1 MTVENINNVQRLYV
15 ALLGRGAEPE
25 AFAFWTRR
33 LNLGLSSLT
42 TFATELTDLPAVQAR
57 IANFTPGEFIE
68 FIYSNA
74 FGRVADSGGKAFW
87 VERLG
92 ASPTVGT
99 RAQVVRD
106 IIASAGTADREVLNR
121 RVETAKNDTHR
132 LLVQS
137 LYVTLLGRAADAGGQ
152 AFWVSQLNEGIS
164 IADITASIIG
174 SEEAQQ
180 RYTGVINREFVELL
194 YSNAFGRVADEGG
207 RNFWVERINNSSRA
221 QVVLEIL
228 EAAAPDSRDR
238 EVLNNKVAV
247 AQDQTDNFQ
256 TPFTLTTSPNENL
269 LGTSGNDVFI
279 GDNGN
284 QFFATIQVGDRIDG
298 GPGGTDT
305 FKYYN
310 ANNVLPTL
318 RGVENV
324 ELINAQGGNIDF
336 SPLAGSGLERV
347 TVKFN
352 PAFGFLTVAGLRD
365 VELGID
371 NVTTGPI
378 TGNFGNGTVAAVS
391 MTDFSADLQI
401 QGNRV
406 ETVNL
411 RSESEFENGVNTI
424 NNGTLPNDGNPADIP
439 VRNINISGDAG
450 LEVVT
455 QITLNPTAQTTVNA
469 SANSG
474 GVELTFNNGR
484 VNFTGSS
491 GDDTVGFVL
500 ANFDTQDRVNGG
512 NGTDTLVLR
521 SDAPVVMNNTNA
533 PLLTAVNAA
542 QSLEILRLQ
551 GNIFVNVPTV
561 TVDAS
566 RITAVDR
573 YEFAANTV
581 NLSNAAAN
589 DRFTLD
595 GTGALNLQGAAQA
608 SVDLTLENSPA
619 TLNLTSDR
627 FNNATVAGR
636 NVITRL
642 VSDVDGL
649 RINVNPTPTGND
661 ALGTQ
666 ERALTIGGIELPED
680 AATGVTINAGNFT
693 ADFNATGTALDDTF
707 IFNAVRFFGRNGT
720 FQGGNGNDT
729 LELLGATI
737 AADLT
742 ATGNAQLP
750 TNVAVINNRAQG
762 IEILRL
768 NGNTLT
774 ADAGQITGINRF
786 EFVTAL
792 IPGNVTL
799 RGADQNDR
807 ISLDNTGR
815 LTLEGA
821 QQRVNLT
828 LDQNIPTLTLVSDR
842 NNNTSVSTTPNRIDT
857 LEYGNEAL
865 IINVIGSGRP
875 ADTVGDGNQD
885 RNLIIAAPTLP
896 EDARQGITI
905 NGSGVGGPV
914 YTGQLTVTGTALN
927 DTLTG
932 GNGNDTLTGGAGD
945 DILTGGAGNNNLT
958 GGAGNDTLT
967 GGAGNDTLTGGLG
980 ADTLTG
986 GLGNDTFI
994 YTSAAD
1000 SNRQTFDTITDFGVG
1015 VGERINLSA
1024 LNFTATDFAGRV
1036 APAGANLADAAN
1048 NAATLIGAD
1057 RFGYFSFGA
1066 NTFILATNATPDL
1079 TDDLFI
1085 QLTGN
1090 VPLTTADFTL
1100 AV

>member
-1 MTVENINNVQRLYV
+1 MTVENINNIQSLYV
-15 ALLGRGAEPE
+15 ALLGRGAERE

-33 LNLGLSSLT
+33 LNLGLSPLT
-42 TFATELTDLPAVQAR
+42 TFATELTNSPAVQAR
-57 IANFTPGEFIE
+57 IASFTPGEFIE

-87 VERLG
+87 VGRLG
-92 ASPTVGT
+92 ASPTVDT

-106 IIASAGTADREVLNR
+106 IIASAGPADREVLNR
-121 RVETAKNDTHR
+121 RVETAKNETHR
-132 LLVQS
+132 SLVQS

-152 AFWVSQLNEGIS
+152 AFWVSQLNEGKS

-174 SEEAQQ
+174 SQEAQEK
-180 RYTGVINREFVELL
+180 YTGLINREFVELI
-194 YSNAFGRVADEGG
+194 YSNAFGRATDEGG

-221 QVVLEIL
+221 EVVLEIL
-228 EAAAPDSRDR
+228 EAAGADSRDR
-238 EVLNNKVAV
+238 EVLNNKVVV
-247 AQDQTDNFQ
+247 AQGLTDNFQ

-269 LGTSGNDVFI
+269 VGTSGNDVFI

-284 QFFATIQVGDRIDG
+284 QFFATVQVGDRIDG

-310 ANNVLPTL
+310 ADRVLPTL

-324 ELINAQGGNIDF
+324 ELINARGENIDF
-336 SPLAGSGLERV
+336 SPAAGSGLEKV

-352 PAFGFLTVAGLRD
+352 PQGNLTVAGLRD
-365 VELGID
+365 IELDID
-371 NVTTGPI
+371 NVVTNRRI

-391 MTDFSADLQI
+391 MTDSSTQLEI

-411 RSESEFENGVNTI
+411 RSESEFEDGVNRIT
-424 NNGTLPNDGNPADIP
+424 TLPVFGPLLPNGENTS
-439 VRNINISGDAG
+439 VRNINISGDAR
-450 LEVVT
+450 LEVT
-455 QITLNPTAQTTVNA
+455 SEITLNRTAQTTVNA

-491 GDDTVGFVL
+491 GDDTIGFVL

-521 SDAPVVMNNTNA
+521 SDAAVVMNNTNA
-533 PLLTAVNAA
+533 PLLNAVNAA
-542 QSLEILRLQ
+542 QSIEILRLQ
-551 GNIFVNVPTV
+551 GNPGGNVPTV

-566 RITAVDR
+566 RITAVNR

-595 GTGALNLQGAAQA
+595 GTGTLNLRGAAQA

-649 RINVNPTPTGND
+649 RINVLTSPTGAD

-666 ERALTIGGIELPED
+666 ERALTIRGIELPED
-680 AATGVTINAGNFT
+680 AEDGVTIDARNFT
-693 ADFNATGTALDDTF
+693 ADLNATGTALDDTF
-707 IFNAVRFFGRNGT
+707 IFNAGRFFGRNGT
-720 FQGGNGNDT
+720 FQGGDGTDT
-729 LELLGATI
+729 LELRQGAALNI
-737 AADLT
+737 LADLT
-742 ATGNAQLP
+742 PTGNAQLP

-768 NGNTLT
+768 NGTTLT

-786 EFVTAL
+786 EFVTPTA
-792 IPGNVTL
+792 PAGDVTL

-807 ISLDNTGR
+807 ISLDNIGE

-828 LDQNIPTLTLVSDR
+828 LDQNIRNLTLVSDR

-857 LEYGNEAL
+857 LEYGNEGL
-865 IINVIGSGRP
+865 IINVIGSGRA
-875 ADTVGDGNQD
+875 ADGVGDGNQD

-896 EDARQGITI
+896 ENARQGITI
-905 NGSGVGGPV
+905 NGSGVDPLTGAAVGPA

-932 GNGNDTLTGGAGD
+932 GDGNDTFRSSA
-945 DILTGGAGNNNLT
+945 
-958 GGAGNDTLT
+958 
-967 GGAGNDTLTGGLG
+967 G

-986 GLGNDTFI
+986 GGGNDTFI
-994 YTSAAD
+994 YTSAAH
-1000 SNRQTFDTITDFGVG
+1000 SNRVTFDIITDFTVAIPGVG
-1015 VGERINLSA
+1015 GAAATRQDQINLRA
-1024 LNFTATDFAGRV
+1024 LNFTADDFAGLV
-1036 APAGANLADAAN
+1036 TPAGANVADAAN

-1057 RFGYFSFGA
+1057 RFGYFQLGG
-1066 NTFILATNATPDL
+1066 NTFILATNQTPDL

-1085 QLTGN
+1085 RLNG
-1090 VPLTTADFTL
+1090 PLALSTADFIL
-1100 AV
+1100 AG

>member
-1 MTVENINNVQRLYV
+1 MTVENINNIQSLYV
-15 ALLGRGAEPE
+15 ALLGREAEPE

-42 TFATELTDLPAVQAR
+42 TLATELTNSPAVQAR
-57 IANFTPGEFIE
+57 IASFTSGEFIE

-87 VERLG
+87 VGRLG
-92 ASPTVGT
+92 ASPTVDT
-99 RAQVVRD
+99 QAQVVRD
-106 IIASAGTADREVLNR
+106 IIASAASADKEALNR
-121 RVETAKNDTHR
+121 RVETAKNDTYR
-132 LLVQS
+132 SLVQS

-152 AFWVSQLNEGIS
+152 AFWVSQLNEGKS

-180 RYTGVINREFVELL
+180 RYTGLINREFVELL
-194 YSNAFGRVADEGG
+194 YSSAFGRVADEGG

-221 QVVLEIL
+221 EVVLEIL
-228 EAAAPDSRDR
+228 EAAAPNSRDR

-247 AQDQTDNFQ
+247 AQGLTDNFQ
-256 TPFTLTTSPNENL
+256 TPFTLTTSSDENL
-269 LGTSGNDVFI
+269 VGTAGSDVFI

-284 QFFATIQVGDRIDG
+284 LFFATVQVGDKIDG
-298 GPGGTDT
+298 DAGTDT
-305 FKYYN
+305 FEYYY
-310 ANNVLPTL
+310 ANRVLPTL
-318 RGVENV
+318 RGIENV

-336 SPLAGSGLERV
+336 SSLAGSGLERV

-352 PAFGFLTVAGLRD
+352 PGFNLTVTGLRD

-371 NVTTGPI
+371 NVTNGPI

-391 MTDFSADLQI
+391 MTDFSTSLTI

-411 RSESEFENGVNTI
+411 RSESEFDDGVNTI
-424 NNGTLPNDGNPADIP
+424 NGGSLPNDATPADIP

-491 GDDTVGFVL
+491 GDDTIGFVL
-500 ANFDTQDRVNGG
+500 ANFDTQDRVSGG
-512 NGTDTLVLR
+512 NGTDTLLLR
-521 SDAPVVMNNTNA
+521 SDFNVVMNNTNA
-533 PLLTAVNAA
+533 PLLNAVNAA
-542 QSLEILRLQ
+542 QNTEILRLQ
-551 GNIFVNVPTV
+551 GNTVVNAPTV

-581 NLSNAAAN
+581 DLSNAAAN

-595 GTGALNLQGAAQA
+595 GTGRLNLRGAAQA
-608 SVDLTLENSPA
+608 SVDLTLENSPPI
-619 TLNLTSDR
+619 LNLTSDR
-627 FNNATVAGR
+627 SNNATVAGR

-649 RINVNPTPTGND
+649 TINVLTSPTGAD

-666 ERALTIGGIELPED
+666 ERALTIEGIELPED
-680 AATGVTINAGNFT
+680 AENGVTIDARNFT
-693 ADFNATGTALDDTF
+693 ADLNATGTALDDTF
-707 IFNAVRFFGRNGT
+707 IFNAGRFFGRNGT
-720 FQGGNGNDT
+720 FQGGDGTDT
-729 LELLGATI
+729 LELVGANI
-737 AADLT
+737 AADT
-742 ATGNAQLP
+742 DTD
-750 TNVAVINNRAQG
+750 NVAVINNRAQG

-768 NGNTLT
+768 NGTTLT

-786 EFVTAL
+786 EFVTPAA
-792 IPGNVTL
+792 PAGNVTL

-807 ISLDNTGR
+807 ISLDNTGT

-865 IINVIGSGRP
+865 IINVIRSTSMP
-875 ADTVGDGNQD
+875 DLVGDGNQD

-896 EDARQGITI
+896 ENARQGITI
-905 NGSGVGGPV
+905 NGSGVGGLA

-927 DTLTG
+927 DILIG
-932 GNGNDTLTGGAGD
+932 GT
-945 DILTGGAGNNNLT
+945 
-958 GGAGNDTLT
+958 GNDTLT
-967 GGAGNDTLTGGLG
+967 GGAGNDTLTGGV
-980 ADTLTG
+980 
-986 GLGNDTFI
+986 GNDTFI

-1000 SNRQTFDTITDFGVG
+1000 SNRQTFDTIAGFTVAIPGVG
-1015 VGERINLSA
+1015 GAAATRQDQIDLRA
-1024 LNFTATDFAGRV
+1024 LNLTADDFAGQV
-1036 APAGANLADAAN
+1036 GVPAGPIADAAN

-1057 RFGYFSFGA
+1057 RFGYFNLGG
-1066 NTFILATNATPDL
+1066 NTFILAANATPDL

-1085 QLTGN
+1085 QLNGN
-1090 VPLTTADFTL
+1090 LALSTADFIL
-1100 AV
+1100 A

>member
-1 MTVENINNVQRLYV
+1 MTVENINNIQSLYV
-15 ALLGRGAEPE
+15 ALLGREAEPE

-42 TFATELTDLPAVQAR
+42 TLATELTNSPAVQAR
-57 IANFTPGEFIE
+57 IASFTSGEFIE

-87 VERLG
+87 VGRLG
-92 ASPTVGT
+92 ASPTVDT
-99 RAQVVRD
+99 QAQVVRD
-106 IIASAGTADREVLNR
+106 IIASAASADKEALNR
-121 RVETAKNDTHR
+121 RVETAKNDTYR
-132 LLVQS
+132 SLVQS

-152 AFWVSQLNEGIS
+152 AFWVSQLNEGKS

-180 RYTGVINREFVELL
+180 RYTGLINREFVELL
-194 YSNAFGRVADEGG
+194 YSSAFGRVADEGG

-221 QVVLEIL
+221 EVVLEIL
-228 EAAAPDSRDR
+228 EAAAPNSRDR

-247 AQDQTDNFQ
+247 AQGLTDNFQ
-256 TPFTLTTSPNENL
+256 TPFTLTTSSDENL
-269 LGTSGNDVFI
+269 VGTAGSDVFI

-284 QFFATIQVGDRIDG
+284 QFFATVQVGDKIDG
-298 GPGGTDT
+298 DAGTDT
-305 FKYYN
+305 FEYYY
-310 ANNVLPTL
+310 ANRVLPTL
-318 RGVENV
+318 RGIENV

-336 SPLAGSGLERV
+336 SSLAGSGLERV

-352 PAFGFLTVAGLRD
+352 PGFNLTVTGLRD

-371 NVTTGPI
+371 NVTNGPI

-391 MTDFSADLQI
+391 MTDFSTSLTI

-411 RSESEFENGVNTI
+411 RSESEFDDGVNTI
-424 NNGTLPNDGNPADIP
+424 NGGSLPNDATPADIP

-491 GDDTVGFVL
+491 GDDTIGFVL
-500 ANFDTQDRVNGG
+500 ANFDTQDRVSGG
-512 NGTDTLVLR
+512 NGTDTLLLR
-521 SDAPVVMNNTNA
+521 SDFNVVMNNTNA
-533 PLLTAVNAA
+533 PLLNAVNAA
-542 QSLEILRLQ
+542 QNIEILRLQ
-551 GNIFVNVPTV
+551 GNIVVNAPTV

-581 NLSNAAAN
+581 DLSNAAAN

-595 GTGALNLQGAAQA
+595 GTGRLNLRGAAQA
-608 SVDLTLENSPA
+608 SVDLTLENSPPI
-619 TLNLTSDR
+619 LGLTSDR

-649 RINVNPTPTGND
+649 TINVLTSPTGPD

-680 AATGVTINAGNFT
+680 AENGVTINARIFT
-693 ADFNATGTALDDTF
+693 ADLNATGTALDDTF
-707 IFNAVRFFGRNGT
+707 IFNAERFFGRNGT
-720 FQGGNGNDT
+720 FQGGDGTDT
-729 LELLGATI
+729 LELVGANI

-750 TNVAVINNRAQG
+750 DNVAVINNRAQG

-768 NGNTLT
+768 NGTTLT

-786 EFVTAL
+786 EFVTPAA
-792 IPGNVTL
+792 PAGNVTL

-807 ISLDNTGR
+807 ISLDNTGT

-865 IINVIGSGRP
+865 IINVIGSGRA
-875 ADTVGDGNQD
+875 ADGVGDGNQD

-896 EDARQGITI
+896 ENARQGITI
-905 NGSGVGGPV
+905 NGSGVGGPA

-932 GNGNDTLTGGAGD
+932 GTGNDT
-945 DILTGGAGNNNLT
+945 LT

-967 GGAGNDTLTGGLG
+967 GGAGNDTLTGGAG
-980 ADTLTG
+980 NDTLTG
-986 GLGNDTFI
+986 GVGNDTFI

-1000 SNRQTFDTITDFGVG
+1000 SNRQTFDTIAGFTVAIPGVG
-1015 VGERINLSA
+1015 GAAATRQDQIDLRA
-1024 LNFTATDFAGRV
+1024 LNLTADDFAGQV
-1036 APAGANLADAAN
+1036 GVPAGPIADAAN

-1057 RFGYFSFGA
+1057 RFGYFNLRGD
-1066 NTFILATNATPDL
+1066 TFILAANATPDL

-1085 QLTGN
+1085 QLKGN
-1090 VPLTTADFTL
+1090 LALSTADFIL
-1100 AV
+1100 A

>member
-1 MTVENINNVQRLYV
+1 
-15 ALLGRGAEPE
+15 
-25 AFAFWTRR
+25 
-33 LNLGLSSLT
+33 
-42 TFATELTDLPAVQAR
+42 
-57 IANFTPGEFIE
+57 
-68 FIYSNA
+68 
-74 FGRVADSGGKAFW
+74 
-87 VERLG
+87 
-92 ASPTVGT
+92 
-99 RAQVVRD
+99 
-106 IIASAGTADREVLNR
+106 
-121 RVETAKNDTHR
+121 
-132 LLVQS
+132 
-137 LYVTLLGRAADAGGQ
+137 
-152 AFWVSQLNEGIS
+152 
-164 IADITASIIG
+164 
-174 SEEAQQ
+174 
-180 RYTGVINREFVELL
+180 
-194 YSNAFGRVADEGG
+194 
-207 RNFWVERINNSSRA
+207 
-221 QVVLEIL
+221 
-228 EAAAPDSRDR
+228 
-238 EVLNNKVAV
+238 
-247 AQDQTDNFQ
+247 
-256 TPFTLTTSPNENL
+256 
-269 LGTSGNDVFI
+269 
-279 GDNGN
+279 
-284 QFFATIQVGDRIDG
+284 
-298 GPGGTDT
+298 
-305 FKYYN
+305 
-310 ANNVLPTL
+310 
-318 RGVENV
+318 
-324 ELINAQGGNIDF
+324 
-336 SPLAGSGLERV
+336 
-347 TVKFN
+347 
-352 PAFGFLTVAGLRD
+352 
-365 VELGID
+365 
-371 NVTTGPI
+371 
-378 TGNFGNGTVAAVS
+378 
-391 MTDFSADLQI
+391 
-401 QGNRV
+401 
-406 ETVNL
+406 
-411 RSESEFENGVNTI
+411 
-424 NNGTLPNDGNPADIP
+424 
-439 VRNINISGDAG
+439 
-450 LEVVT
+450 
-455 QITLNPTAQTTVNA
+455 
-469 SANSG
+469 
-474 GVELTFNNGR
+474 
-484 VNFTGSS
+484 
-491 GDDTVGFVL
+491 
-500 ANFDTQDRVNGG
+500 
-512 NGTDTLVLR
+512 
-521 SDAPVVMNNTNA
+521 MNNTNA
-533 PLLTAVNAA
+533 PLLNAVNAA
-542 QSLEILRLQ
+542 QSIEILRLQ
-551 GNIFVNVPTV
+551 GNPGGNVPNI

-566 RITAVDR
+566 RITAVNR

-680 AATGVTINAGNFT
+680 AATGVTINARNFT
-693 ADFNATGTALDDTF
+693 ADLNATGTALDDTF

-729 LELLGATI
+729 LELLDATI

-742 ATGNAQLP
+742 ATFNAQLP

-768 NGNTLT
+768 NGTTLT

-786 EFVTAL
+786 EFVTPTA
-792 IPGNVTL
+792 PAGSVTL

-842 NNNTSVSTTPNRIDT
+842 AGNTSVSTTPNRIDT
-857 LEYGNEAL
+857 LEYGNEGL
-865 IINVIGSGRP
+865 IINVIGSTTAP
-875 ADTVGDGNQD
+875 DPLGNQD

-896 EDARQGITI
+896 ENARQGITI
-905 NGSGVGGPV
+905 NGSGVGGGA

-927 DTLTG
+927 DTLIG
-932 GNGNDTLTGGAGD
+932 GAGNDTLTGGAGD

-980 ADTLTG
+980 ADSLTG

-1000 SNRQTFDTITDFGVG
+1000 SNRQTFDTITDFGSG

-1024 LNFTATDFAGRV
+1024 LNFTATDFAGQV
-1036 APAGANLADAAN
+1036 VPAGANLADAAN

-1090 VPLTTADFTL
+1090 VALTTADFTL

>member
-1 MTVENINNVQRLYV
+1 MTVENINNIQSLYV

-33 LNLGLSSLT
+33 LNLGLSPLT
-42 TFATELTDLPAVQAR
+42 TLATELTNSPAVQAR
-57 IANFTPGEFIE
+57 IADFTPGEFIE

-74 FGRVADSGGKAFW
+74 FGRVADSGGKAYW

-92 ASPTVGT
+92 ASPTVDT
-99 RAQVVRD
+99 QAQVVRD

-132 LLVQS
+132 SLVQS

-180 RYTGVINREFVELL
+180 RYTGLINRDFVELI
-194 YSNAFGRVADEGG
+194 YSNAFGRDADEGG

-247 AQDQTDNFQ
+247 AQGLTDNFQ

-269 LGTSGNDVFI
+269 VGTSGNDVFI

-298 GPGGTDT
+298 GPGGRDIL
-305 FKYYN
+305 KYYN
-310 ANNVLPTL
+310 ANSVLPTL

-324 ELINAQGGNIDF
+324 ELINALGNIDF

-352 PAFGFLTVAGLRD
+352 PFGGLNVAGLRD

-371 NVTTGPI
+371 NVTNRPI

-391 MTDFSADLQI
+391 MTDSSTNLTI
-401 QGNRV
+401 EGNRV

-411 RSESEFENGVNTI
+411 RSESEFDDGVNTI
-424 NNGTLPNDGNPADIP
+424 TGGGLANNGNPADITL
-439 VRNINISGDAG
+439 RNINISGDAR
-450 LEVVT
+450 LEVT
-455 QITLNPTAQTTVNA
+455 NGITLNPTAQTTVNA

-491 GDDTVGFVL
+491 GDDTIGFVL
-500 ANFDTQDRVNGG
+500 ANFDTQDRVDGG

-521 SDAPVVMNNTNA
+521 SDAAVVMNNTNP
-533 PLLTAVNAA
+533 PLLNAVNAA
-542 QSLEILRLQ
+542 QNINILRLQ
-551 GNIFVNVPTV
+551 GNLNVNVPTV

-566 RITAVDR
+566 RITAVNR

-581 NLSNAAAN
+581 DLSNAAAA
-589 DRFTLD
+589 DSFTLD
-595 GTGALNLQGAAQA
+595 GTGRLNLQGAAQA
-608 SVDLTLENSPA
+608 SVDLTLENVPLVNVPNA
-619 TLNLTSDR
+619 GLTPTLNLTSDR

-649 RINVNPTPTGND
+649 TINVLTSPTGLD

-680 AATGVTINAGNFT
+680 AEDGVTIDARNFT
-693 ADFNATGTALDDTF
+693 ADLNATGTALDDTF
-707 IFNAVRFFGRNGT
+707 IFNAGRFFGRNGT
-720 FQGGNGNDT
+720 FQGGDGTDT
-729 LELLGATI
+729 LELIQGPAINIL
-737 AADLT
+737 ADLT
-742 ATGNAQLP
+742 PTGNAQLP

-768 NGNTLT
+768 NGTTLT

-786 EFVTAL
+786 EFVTPAA
-792 IPGNVTL
+792 PAGNVTL

-807 ISLDNTGR
+807 ISLDNTGT
-815 LTLEGA
+815 LTLQGA

-828 LDQNIPTLTLVSDR
+828 LDQNIAALTLVSDR

-857 LEYGNEAL
+857 LEYGNEGL
-865 IINVIGSGRP
+865 TINVIGSGRA
-875 ADTVGDGNQD
+875 ADGVGDGNQD
-885 RNLIIAAPTLP
+885 RNLFIAAPTLP

-905 NGSGVGGPV
+905 DGSGVGGPA

-927 DTLTG
+927 D
-932 GNGNDTLTGGAGD
+932 
-945 DILTGGAGNNNLT
+945 ILTGGT
-958 GGAGNDTLT
+958 GNDTFRSS
-967 GGAGNDTLTGGLG
+967 AD

-986 GLGNDTFI
+986 GGGNDTFI
-994 YTSAAD
+994 YTSAAH
-1000 SNRQTFDTITDFGVG
+1000 SNRVTFDSITGFTEAIPGVG
-1015 VGERINLSA
+1015 GAAATRQDQIDLRA
-1024 LNFTATDFAGRV
+1024 LNFTVADFEGLV

-1057 RFGYFSFGA
+1057 RFGYFNLGG
-1066 NTFILATNATPDL
+1066 NTFILATNQTPDL

-1085 QLTGN
+1085 QLNGN
-1090 VPLTTADFTL
+1090 LPLSTADFIL
-1100 AV
+1100 A